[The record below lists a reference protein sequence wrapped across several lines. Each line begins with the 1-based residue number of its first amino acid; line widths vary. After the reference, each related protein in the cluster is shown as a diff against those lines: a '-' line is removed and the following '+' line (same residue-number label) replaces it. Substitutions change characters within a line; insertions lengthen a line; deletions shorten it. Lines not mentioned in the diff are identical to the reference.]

1 VLSFLYQ
8 YGFVRIVA
16 NEGKAILP
24 ILSALLKSLEA
35 GGKPDNGIHKFTK
48 EVYYAAY
55 DRAKYLRGITYNS
68 ENSIPIQ
75 LSPQQKRV
83 LTLLSKGYKN
93 TEIVK
98 VTGLSLNTI
107 RTHTKLAYRKLEV
120 SNSLDAVTRAKELG
134 IIES

>member
-1 VLSFLYQ
+1 M
-8 YGFVRIVA
+8 
-16 NEGKAILP
+16 ET
-24 ILSALLKSLEA
+24 
-35 GGKPDNGIHKFTK
+35 GGDPDDGLHKFVK

-68 ENSIPIQ
+68 ENNIVIQ

-83 LTLLSKGYKN
+83 LTLLSKGYN
-93 TEIVK
+93 NSEIVEE
-98 VTGLSLNTI
+98 TGLTLNTI

-120 SNSLDAVTRAKELG
+120 TNALDAVTRARELG